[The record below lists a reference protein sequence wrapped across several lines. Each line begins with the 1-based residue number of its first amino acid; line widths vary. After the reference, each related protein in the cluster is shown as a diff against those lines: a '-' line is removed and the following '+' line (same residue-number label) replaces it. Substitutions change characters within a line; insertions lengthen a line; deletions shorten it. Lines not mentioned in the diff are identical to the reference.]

1 MNIQFDQ
8 TVESNSKVDTN
19 VFIVLR
25 ENTVVANVYDDGLAA
40 RNYNLNADCIEDVEY
55 LAEVFKYEQVCV
67 FAVLVKLLGKVQ
79 RAKELL

>member
-8 TVESNSKVDTN
+8 TVESNSEVDTN

>member
-1 MNIQFDQ
+1 MNIQFEQ
-8 TVESNSKVDTN
+8 TVTANNDEEVN
-19 VFIVLR
+19 VVVSVQGKK
-25 ENTVVANVYDDGLAA
+25 VVAMIDDIEFNIKPTEA
-40 RNYNLNADCIEDVEY
+40 EDVEY

>member
-1 MNIQFDQ
+1 MNIQFEQ
-8 TVESNSKVDTN
+8 TVTANNDEEVN
-19 VFIVLR
+19 VVVSVQGKK
-25 ENTVVANVYDDGLAA
+25 VVAMIDDIEF
-40 RNYNLNADCIEDVEY
+40 NIKPTEVEDVEY